1 MRGYVVRMLH
11 CPANANVSAWFREC
25 SGNMAFLESTA
36 QNLNSVRIDRNGEVH
51 PEPPLISRLELA
63 DIINTFSTGPK
74 NHIALSA
81 ACDVMWR
88 YFEDYF
94 PNCLCDEI

>member
-1 MRGYVVRMLH
+1 MFHR
-11 CPANANVSAWFREC
+11 PANANVSDWFREC
-25 SGNMAFLESTA
+25 SGNDAFLESTA

-51 PEPPLISRLELA
+51 SEPPLISRLELA
-63 DIINTFSTGPK
+63 DIIQTYSTGPPR
-74 NHIALSA
+74 HIALGA

-94 PNCLCDEI
+94 PNCLRDEL